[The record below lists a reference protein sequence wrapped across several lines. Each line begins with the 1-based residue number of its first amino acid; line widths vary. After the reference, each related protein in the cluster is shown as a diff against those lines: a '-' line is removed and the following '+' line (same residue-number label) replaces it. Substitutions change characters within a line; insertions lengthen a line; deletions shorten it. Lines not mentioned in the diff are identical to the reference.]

1 MKKYD
6 YIFFDLDGTITDPG
20 EGITNSVAYAL
31 KKFGIENTD
40 RSELYPFIGP
50 PLYASFMKYYGF
62 SAEQAHTAVGYY
74 REYYTDKGIFE
85 NRLYEGVGELL
96 EKLQKSGKKI
106 ILATSKPEIFAK
118 KILHHFNIDKY
129 FHHIAGAT
137 LDSNRIE
144 KADVI
149 RYAFE
154 KIGIGEGCGV
164 MIGDRNFDI
173 IGAKQTGLVS
183 VGVLWGYGDKDELK
197 GAGADFIA
205 GTIKDLEEFLF

>member
-40 RSELYPFIGP
+40 RRELYPFIGP

-62 SAEQAHTAVGYY
+62 SEEEAHTAVDYY
-74 REYYTDKGIFE
+74 REYYADKGIFE
-85 NRLYEGVGELL
+85 NRLYDGVEDLL
-96 EKLQKSGKKI
+96 DKLQKSGKKI

-118 KILHHFNIDKY
+118 KILHHFDIDKY
-129 FHHIAGAT
+129 FNYIAGAT
-137 LDSNRIE
+137 LDSKRVE

-154 KIGIGEGCGV
+154 QLGIDEGGSV

-173 IGAKQTGLVS
+173 IGAKQTGLMAI
-183 VGVLWGYGDKDELK
+183 GVLWGYGDEDELQ
-197 GAGADFIA
+197 GAGEDFIA
-205 GTIKDLEEFLF
+205 HTIKDLEEFLI